1 MTTLIKIDGD
11 YTEWIRNLIYV
22 ISKALCQ
29 VLMILK
35 KSYFCKKMMRDSF
48 DIKKWIENPDELL
61 VIAGPCS
68 VESREQ
74 FFDTAAKLS
83 ELHQIKIL
91 RGGIWKP
98 RTRPN
103 GFEGIGEDGLKWMK
117 EFSEDSGLPFMTE
130 VATPEHV
137 ELALNYNIDALWI
150 GARTVA
156 NPFSVQQLADALR
169 GTDMPIFIKNPIAA
183 DLKLWIGAFERLS
196 ASGLR
201 HLVAIHRGFQDTNA
215 APFRNNPRW
224 ELPIELHRQNPN
236 IPIITDI
243 SHICGCRDILQ
254 KTAQKA
260 LDLATNGLMIE
271 SHCKPERAL
280 TDAEQQI
287 TPEDLKS
294 MLDKLVIHKSKSPN
308 ADVLLQELRSRIDS
322 IDDELLNLLAQR
334 SEISSKI
341 GIIKKENNLTVLQ
354 LDRWNSIL
362 SNHIEKGNSI
372 GLNENLVKDI
382 FELIHKDS
390 IDRQL

>member
-1 MTTLIKIDGD
+1 MTF
-11 YTEWIRNLIYV
+11 
-22 ISKALCQ
+22 
-29 VLMILK
+29 LK
-35 KSYFCKKMMRDSF
+35 KSVVRCLLSVDFFYFCKKKMRDSF
-48 DIKKWIENPDELL
+48 DIKRWIENPDELL

-74 FFDTAAKLS
+74 FFDTATKLS

-117 EFSEDSGLPFMTE
+117 EFSDNYGLPFMTE

-137 ELALNYNIDALWI
+137 ELALKYNIDALWI

-215 APFRNNPRW
+215 APFRNNPRC
-224 ELPIELHRQNPN
+224 ELPIELHRKNAY

-271 SHCKPERAL
+271 SHCEPKNAL

-341 GIIKKENNLTVLQ
+341 GIIKKEHNLAVLQ

-362 SNHIEKGNSI
+362 SNHIEKGKSI
-372 GLNENLVKDI
+372 GLNDNLVREI
-382 FELIHKDS
+382 FEAIHKDS